1 MSKEIVINKHSLQ
14 VKQYNGQNVVTF
26 KDIDLCHNRPDGT
39 ARKRF
44 NDNKKHFIKGVD
56 FYKVKCSE
64 VRPFFGQTTPN
75 GFNPNADITLITE
88 SGYLMLVKSF
98 TDELSW
104 DVQRM
109 LVDSYFN
116 YKETPY
122 EYFEKTYNGEPVLTL
137 VDIQQMT
144 GIKRATANAYFKKYG
159 DVSKDYFSL
168 TSSEVIAFKKQNPK
182 IGKSFSNLIVITK
195 RGFTNFCAFYGIT
208 VELPKGFE
216 EKPKLPQFAYSKE
229 KVIKSLNDIKSKLT
243 AMNVVIDE
251 IIKNQNTTVVDLT
264 MYDLPLSTSLS
275 CIAMETSCEVSAIR
289 TIFEHK

>member
-1 MSKEIVINKHSLQ
+1 MSNEIIINNHSLQ

-44 NDNKKHFIKGVD
+44 NDNKKHFVKDVD
-56 FYKVKCSE
+56 FYKISPSDF
-64 VRPFFGQTTPN
+64 RTAFGEGSMDKRQN
-75 GFNPNADITLITE
+75 NDITLITE

-104 DVQRM
+104 NVQRM

-122 EYFEKTYNGEPVLTL
+122 EYLEKTYNGEPVLTL

-182 IGKSFSNLIVITK
+182 IGKSFSNIIVITK

-208 VELPKGFE
+208 AELPKGFE
-216 EKPKLPQFAYSKE
+216 EKPKLPQFAYNTNE
-229 KVIKSLNDIKSKLT
+229 VIDNLSSIKSKLT
-243 AMNVVIDE
+243 AMSAVVDE
-251 IIKNQNTTVVDLT
+251 LLNIQNTKNTDLAK
-264 MYDLPLSTSLS
+264 YNLPLSTSLLYM
-275 CIAMETSCEVSAIR
+275 AANVTCEVGIIKNS
-289 TIFEHK
+289 FK